1 MGLRT
6 VLVVVVVVVLVSAL
20 YLVANVEGSE
30 ANEVIKKP
38 TSIGSLRSFFGSL
51 RRASSRGLSFASNLL
66 VSIPFTKV
74 LVAGGALLSLF
85 FIFVR
90 LIVVL
95 GPILLLGAMTREST
109 DASDLLKMLIE
120 FYNQIILALDEQT
133 SSPTATSN

>member
-1 MGLRT
+1 MGSRT
-6 VLVVVVVVVLVSAL
+6 ILAVIGAVLVLAL
-20 YLVANVEGSE
+20 YLIANVEGSE
-30 ANEVIKKP
+30 ANEIIKKP
-38 TSIGSLRSFFGSL
+38 TSIGSLRNFFGSL

-66 VSIPFTKV
+66 VSIPFTKI

-133 SSPTATSN
+133 SQPAATTN

>member
-1 MGLRT
+1 MGSRT
-6 VLVVVVVVVLVSAL
+6 ILAVIGAVLVLAL
-20 YLVANVEGSE
+20 YLIANAEGSE
-30 ANEVIKKP
+30 ANEIIKKP
-38 TSIGSLRSFFGSL
+38 TSIGSLRNFFGSL

-66 VSIPFTKV
+66 VSIPFTKI

-133 SSPTATSN
+133 SQPAATTN